1 MIPNIAFIGLGIMGH
16 RMLTNMTAHG
26 GFALV
31 AGWDPSPAARDK
43 TKAAFPALPLVET
56 AAAAIADPRT
66 QVVYIACPPGAHAEH
81 ALAAVAAGKTVFCE
95 KPLGVDLATS
105 RALVQAVEDAG
116 APNAINF
123 PFADGE
129 AANTIDA
136 ALKDASLG
144 AIAGADIRL
153 HFSRWPRDWQE
164 NAAWLAERAE
174 GGYVREVFSHF
185 VYLSQR
191 LFGPAKLIDA
201 SARYPADPK
210 LCETHFLARLD
221 CNHQNGGGV
230 PISAAGSAGGTGP
243 DQVEFTVWGAQRSYR
258 LWDWNRLQSSD
269 GGPWRDELTGLEN
282 PRQDGYRRM
291 LDNLRAFLAGEP
303 HNMPSFRDALAV
315 QEIVEAILAAG

>member
-1 MIPNIAFIGLGIMGH
+1 MIPQIAFIGLGIMGH
-16 RMLTNMTAHG
+16 RMLTNMIAHG
-26 GFALV
+26 GFTLV
-31 AGWDPSPAARDK
+31 GGWDPSPAARDK
-43 TKAAFPALPLVET
+43 TKAAFPQLPLVDT
-56 AAAAIADPRT
+56 AAAVITDART
-66 QVVYIACPPGAHAEH
+66 DVVYIACPPGAHAEH

-116 APNAINF
+116 APNAVNF
-123 PFADGE
+123 PFADGQ

-136 ALKDASLG
+136 ALKDASMG

-153 HFSRWPRDWQE
+153 HFSRWPRDWQA

-191 LFGPAKLIDA
+191 LLGSAELIDA
-201 SARYPADPK
+201 SVRYPADLK
-210 LCETHFLARLD
+210 LCESHFLARLD
-221 CNHQNGGGV
+221 CGGV
-230 PISAAGSAGGTGP
+230 SISAAGSAGGVGP
-243 DQVEFTVWGAQRSYR
+243 DQVEFTVWGAERSYR

-282 PRQDGYRRM
+282 PRPDGYRRM
-291 LDNLRAFLAGEP
+291 LDNFRAFLAGEP

-315 QEIVEAILAAG
+315 QEIVEAILTAG